1 MKKIITYFIK
11 YPVAVNVMIFAF
23 IIFGTV
29 GIFSMKSSF
38 FPLVDSQLIRISLA
52 YPGASPAE
60 MEEGVVLKI
69 EDNLK
74 GIVGVERV
82 TSVSRE
88 NSASVNIEVE
98 KGKDIDVVL
107 SDVKNAV
114 DRVPSFPSGMEPA
127 VIAKVESIRPTIS
140 FTVSGNNVSLKSL
153 KQYARNVENDIRG
166 IEGISQVEISGFP
179 DEEIEIAVREN
190 DLRSLNMSFTEVATA
205 IRNSNILITG
215 GNIKTAEEDYL
226 IRASNRSYYGVELQ
240 NLIVRTEPSGN
251 IIRLKDVA
259 SINDTWSENP
269 DKLYYNGNLAINI
282 TVSNT
287 NNEDLISSADK
298 IKEYINEFNQK
309 QQNVQLNVSSDASIT
324 LNGRTKLLVE
334 NGIVGI
340 LLVLFFLALFLN
352 LRLAIWVAFG
362 LPVAFFGMFMFA
374 AQFDVTINVLSL
386 FGMIIVI
393 GILVDDGIVIGE
405 NIYHH
410 YYDLGKTKIQAAID
424 GTMEV
429 IPPIVSAILTTII
442 AFSTFFFVDGRIG
455 SFFGEVSTIVLLT
468 LSVSLIEALVILPAH
483 IAHSKA
489 LKRRNEEFSVN
500 NFNFNDNNV
509 VILEENS
516 DEVIVEKNGERI
528 VLYKESKLDAFFRK
542 INSKADAILG
552 KFRDNYYVPFLKFS
566 LQNKF
571 FIFCVFIATLLISF
585 SALRGGV
592 IKSSFFPRIASD
604 RIQITLNM
612 PQGTNEKITD
622 SIISSIEEK
631 VWLVNEEY
639 TAKQTGNVAIVE
651 NVIKRVGPG
660 SANATLSVNLLPG
673 EARDFSSPEITNS
686 IQQKVGKVYGIESL
700 VFGSGGNFGGS
711 PVAVSLLGN
720 DIKELK
726 AVKDELKLALENN
739 PLLKDVSDNDP
750 AGIKEVKITLKDNA
764 YLLGLN
770 LQAIMAQVRAGF
782 FGFQAQRFQRGQDE
796 IKVWVR
802 YDRKDRS
809 SIKDLDDMRI
819 IAPNGT
825 RIPFSEIATYVIER
839 GDIAINHLEGK
850 REIQVTADLKD
861 LTASE
866 TEILDNIKTVIL
878 PEILSKYPTVK
889 PIYEG
894 QNREA
899 KKTTDSINI
908 VGPIILMLIYIVIA
922 FTFRSYSQPILLI
935 IMIPFSMIGVI
946 WGHYIHNFSIGI
958 LSFLGIIALIGIM
971 VNDGLVLIGKFNSYL
986 KEGLKYDEALIKA
999 GQSRF
1004 RAIFLTSLTTIAGLA
1019 PLIFEKS
1026 RQAQFLIPMAISIA
1040 YGIAIATV
1048 LTLVMLPLMLAASNT
1063 LKVKIKWLKTDTHV
1077 TKEEV
1082 ERAIIES
1089 KIDEEETIRISEEKE
1104 ANLKLDNKKHN
1115 NETE

>member
-11 YPVAVNVMIFAF
+11 YPVAVNVVIIAF
-23 IIFGTV
+23 IIFGAV
-29 GIFSMKSSF
+29 GIISMKSSF
-38 FPLVDSQLIRISLA
+38 FPLVDSELINISLA
-52 YPGASPAE
+52 YPGASPTE

-88 NSASVNIEVE
+88 NSATVSIEVE
-98 KGKDIDVVL
+98 KGKNIDVVL

-140 FTVSGNNVSLKSL
+140 FTVSGENLSLKAI
-153 KQYARNVENDIRG
+153 KQYARDVENDIRG
-166 IEGISQVEISGFP
+166 IEGISQVVLSGFP

-190 DLRSLNMSFTEVATA
+190 DLRAYNMSFAEVASAVT
-205 IRNSNILITG
+205 NSNILITG
-215 GNIKTAEEDYL
+215 GNIKTIEEDYL
-226 IRASNRSYYGVELQ
+226 IRASNRSYYGLELQ
-240 NLIVRTEPSGN
+240 NLIVRTETSGN
-251 IIRLKDVA
+251 IIRLKDIAEVR
-259 SINDTWSENP
+259 DTWSETP
-269 DKLYYNGNLAINI
+269 DRLYYNGNLAIDI

-287 NNEDLISSADK
+287 NSEDLISSADK
-298 IKEYINEFNQK
+298 IKDYIHKYNQEN
-309 QQNVQLNVSSDASIT
+309 QNVQLSVTSDRSLT
-324 LNGRTKLLVE
+324 LKGRTQLLVE
-334 NGIVGI
+334 NGVVGI

-362 LPVAFFGMFMFA
+362 LPVAFLGMFIFA

-410 YYDLGKTKIQAAID
+410 YYDLGKSKIKAAID

-455 SFFGEVSTIVLLT
+455 SFFGEVATIVLLT
-468 LSVSLIEALVILPAH
+468 LTVSLVEALIILPAH

-489 LKRRNEEFSVN
+489 LDRKR
-500 NFNFNDNNV
+500 
-509 VILEENS
+509 LE
-516 DEVIVEKNGERI
+516 NG
-528 VLYKESKLDAFFRK
+528 KKKKSNKLDDFFNKVNRAADRFLTK
-542 INSKADAILG
+542 I
-552 KFRDNYYVPFLKFS
+552 RDSYYMPFLRFS
-566 LQNKF
+566 LQNK
-571 FIFCVFIATLLISF
+571 IFAFGIPVALLIF
-585 SALRGGV
+585 SILAMNAGI
-592 IKSSFFPRIASD
+592 IKQSFFPRVASD
-604 RIQITLNM
+604 QVKITLAM
-612 PQGTNEKITD
+612 PEGTNEKITD
-622 SIISSIEEK
+622 SIISAIEEK
-631 VWLVNEEY
+631 VWLVNKEY
-639 TAKQTGNVAIVE
+639 SAKQSGDLEVVE

-660 SANATLSVNLLPG
+660 SANASLSVNLLPG
-673 EARDFSSPEITNS
+673 EARDFSSPEITNAIS
-686 IQQKVGKVYGIESL
+686 DKVGKVYGVESL

-720 DIKELK
+720 NIDELK
-726 AVKDELKLALENN
+726 AVKEELKTVLENN
-739 PLLKDVSDNDP
+739 VLLKDVSDNDP
-750 AGIKEVKITLKDNA
+750 AGIKEVKIQLKDNA

-770 LQAIMAQVRAGF
+770 LQSVMAQVRYGF
-782 FGFQAQRFQRGQDE
+782 FGLQAQRFQRGQDE
-796 IKVWVR
+796 IKIWVR
-802 YDRKDRS
+802 YDKKDRS
-809 SIKDLDDMRI
+809 SIKNLDDMRI
-819 IAPNGT
+819 ITPTGT
-825 RIPFSEIATYVIER
+825 RIPFSEIANYTIAR
-839 GDIAINHLEGK
+839 GDIAINHLDGK

-861 LTASE
+861 LETSA
-866 TEILDNIKTVIL
+866 TEILDDIKANVM
-878 PEILSKYPTVK
+878 PEILSKYHTVT
-889 PIYEG
+889 PLYEG

-899 KKTTDSINI
+899 KKTTDSVYI
-908 VGPIILMLIYIVIA
+908 VGPIILLLIYIVIA

-946 WGHYIHNFSIGI
+946 WGHYFHNFSIGI
-958 LSFLGIIALIGIM
+958 LSFLGIIALVGIM

-986 KEGLKYDEALIKA
+986 KEGMKFDDALVAA

-1019 PLIFEKS
+1019 PLMLEKS
-1026 RQAQFLIPMAISIA
+1026 RQAQFLIPMAISIS

-1048 LTLVMLPLMLAASNT
+1048 LTLVMLPLLLSVSNSV
-1063 LKVKIKWLKTDTHV
+1063 KVGIKWLKTGDKI

-1089 KIDEEETIRISEEKE
+1089 KFDE
-1104 ANLKLDNKKHN
+1104 
-1115 NETE
+1115 NEDH

>member
-1 MKKIITYFIK
+1 MKKLITYFIK
-11 YPVAVNVMIFAF
+11 YPVAVNIF
-23 IIFGTV
+23 IIAFLVFGSV
-29 GIFSMKSSF
+29 GALSMKSSF
-38 FPLVDSQLIRISLA
+38 FPLTDSELINISLT

-60 MEEGVVLKI
+60 IEEGVVLKI

-88 NSASVNIEVE
+88 NSATVSIEVE

-127 VIAKVESIRPTIS
+127 VIAKVENIRPTIS
-140 FTVSGNNVSLKSL
+140 FTVSGQNLSLKSI

-166 IEGISQVEISGFP
+166 LEGISQVAISGFP

-190 DLRSLNMSFTEVATA
+190 DLRAYNLTFAEVSSAVT
-205 IRNSNILITG
+205 NSNLLVTG

-226 IRASNRSYYGVELQ
+226 IRASNRFYYGSELR
-240 NLIVRTEPSGN
+240 NLIVRTESNGN
-251 IIRLKDVA
+251 IIRLKDIAEVRD
-259 SINDTWSENP
+259 SWSETP
-269 DKLYYNGNLAINI
+269 DRLYYNGNLAIDV

-287 NNEDLISSADK
+287 NNEDLLSSAEK
-298 IKEYINEFNQK
+298 IKEYIHKYNQEN
-309 QQNVQLNVSSDASIT
+309 QNVQLSITSDRSVT
-324 LNGRTKLLVE
+324 LNGRTQLLIE
-334 NGIVGI
+334 NGVVGI

-362 LPVAFFGMFMFA
+362 LPIAFFGMFIFA
-374 AQFDVTINVLSL
+374 AQFDVTINILSL

-410 YYDLGKTKIQAAID
+410 YYDLGKSKIQAAID

-455 SFFGEVSTIVLLT
+455 NFFGEVATIVLIT
-468 LSVSLIEALVILPAH
+468 LSVSLIEALIILPAH

-489 LKRRNEEFSVN
+489 LDRDR
-500 NFNFNDNNV
+500 
-509 VILEENS
+509 LENGQ
-516 DEVIVEKNGERI
+516 VKKKNAI
-528 VLYKESKLDAFFRK
+528 DAFFKNVNKWADKFLVK
-542 INSKADAILG
+542 I
-552 KFRDNYYVPFLKFS
+552 RDTYYVPFLKFS
-566 LQNKF
+566 LNNK
-571 FIFCVFIATLLISF
+571 IFSF
-585 SALRGGV
+585 SIPIALV
-592 IKSSFFPRIASD
+592 IFSIMAMNAGIVKQSFFPKVASD
-604 RIQITLNM
+604 SVKITLVM
-612 PQGTNEKITD
+612 PQGTNEQITD

-631 VWLVNEEY
+631 VWLINKEY
-639 TAKQTGNVAIVE
+639 SEKQSGDLDVVE

-660 SANATLSVNLLPG
+660 SANATLTVNLLPG
-673 EARDFSSPEITNS
+673 EARDFSSPEITNA
-686 IQQKVGKVYGIESL
+686 ITDKVGKVNGVESL

-711 PVAVSLLGN
+711 PVAISLLGN
-720 DIKELK
+720 NINELK
-726 AVKDELKLALENN
+726 SAKQDLKQALENN
-739 PLLKDVSDNDP
+739 PLLKDISDNDP
-750 AGIKEVKITLKDNA
+750 AGIKEVSIVLKDNA

-770 LQAIMAQVRAGF
+770 LQSVMAQVRAGF

-802 YDRKDRS
+802 YDKKDRS
-809 SIKDLDDMRI
+809 SIKNLDDMRI
-819 IAPNGT
+819 VTPTGT
-825 RIPFSEIATYVIER
+825 RIPFSEIANYTIER
-839 GDIAINHLEGK
+839 GDIAINHLDGK
-850 REIQVTADLKD
+850 REIQITADLKD
-861 LTASE
+861 LESSE
-866 TEILDNIKTVIL
+866 TEVLDNIRQNVM
-878 PEILSKYPTVK
+878 PDILSKYHSVTPL
-889 PIYEG
+889 YEG

-899 KKTTDSINI
+899 KKTTDSVAVIW
-908 VGPIILMLIYIVIA
+908 PIILMLIYIVIA

-935 IMIPFSMIGVI
+935 IMIPFSMIGVV

-971 VNDGLVLIGKFNSYL
+971 VNDGLVLIGKFNNAL
-986 KEGLKYDEALIKA
+986 KEGLKFDDAIINA

-1004 RAIFLTSLTTIAGLA
+1004 RAIFLTTLTTVAGLA
-1019 PLIFEKS
+1019 PLMLEKS
-1026 RQAQFLIPMAISIA
+1026 RQAQFLIPMAISIS
-1040 YGIAIATV
+1040 YGIMIATV
-1048 LTLVMLPLMLAASNT
+1048 LTLVMLPLLLSVSNSI
-1063 LKVKIKWLKTDTHV
+1063 KVGIKWLKTGDNI

-1089 KIDEEETIRISEEKE
+1089 KFDE
-1104 ANLKLDNKKHN
+1104 
-1115 NETE
+1115 NEGH

>member
-11 YPVAVNVMIFAF
+11 YPVAVNVIIIAF
-23 IIFGTV
+23 IVFGLV
-29 GIFSMKSSF
+29 GALNMKSSF
-38 FPLVDSQLIRISLA
+38 FPLVDSQLIRISLV
-52 YPGASPAE
+52 YPGASPTE

-88 NSASVNIEVE
+88 NSASVNVEVE
-98 KGKDIDVVL
+98 KGKNIDVVL

-114 DRVPSFPSGMEPA
+114 DRVPSFPSGMEPP

-140 FTVSGNNVSLKSL
+140 FTVSGQNVSLKSL
-153 KQYARNVENDIRG
+153 KQYARKVENDVRG
-166 IEGISQVEISGFP
+166 IDGISQVAISGFP

-190 DLRSLNMSFTEVATA
+190 DLRAYNMSFAEVATA
-205 IRNSNILITG
+205 VRNSNLLITG
-215 GNIKTAEEDYL
+215 GNIKTAQEDYL

-240 NLIVRTEPSGN
+240 NLIVRTQPNGT
-251 IIRLKDVA
+251 IIRLIDIANVRDA
-259 SINDTWSENP
+259 WSENP
-269 DKLYYNGNLAINI
+269 DRLYYNGNLAINV

-287 NNEDLISSADK
+287 NSEDLISSADK
-298 IKEYINEFNQK
+298 IKEYIHQFNQE
-309 QQNVQLNVSSDASIT
+309 QQNVQLNISSDSSIT
-324 LNGRTKLLVE
+324 LEGRTKLLLE

-352 LRLAIWVAFG
+352 LRLAIWVAVG
-362 LPVAFFGMFMFA
+362 LPVAFLGMFMFA
-374 AQFDVTINVLSL
+374 AQFSVTINVLSL

-410 YYDLGKTKIQAAID
+410 YYDLGKSKIQAAID

-468 LSVSLIEALVILPAH
+468 LSVSLIEALIILPAH

-489 LKRRNEEFSVN
+489 LDRKR
-500 NFNFNDNNV
+500 
-509 VILEENS
+509 LE
-516 DEVIVEKNGERI
+516 NGEQEKKNAI
-528 VLYKESKLDAFFRK
+528 DAFFNK
-542 INSKADAILG
+542 VNKLADVGLSKL
-552 KFRDNYYVPFLKFS
+552 RDTYYVPFLRFS
-566 LQNKF
+566 LKNKVF
-571 FIFCVFIATLLISF
+571 AFSIPVAVLIFSFMAIS
-585 SALRGGV
+585 ANIV
-592 IKSSFFPRIASD
+592 KTSFFPRIASD
-604 RIQITLNM
+604 RVQITLNM
-612 PQGTNEKITD
+612 PQGTNEQITD
-622 SIISSIEEK
+622 SIISFIEEK
-631 VWLVNEEY
+631 VWLTDAEF
-639 TAKQTGNVAIVE
+639 TKKQTGNLQVVQ

-660 SANATLSVNLLPG
+660 SANATLTVNLLPG
-673 EARDFSSPEITNS
+673 EARDFSSPLITNS
-686 IQQKVGKVYGIESL
+686 IREKVGKVYGVESL
-700 VFGSGGNFGGS
+700 IFGSGGNFGGS

-720 DIKELK
+720 NISELK
-726 AVKDELKLALENN
+726 AAKSELKKVLENN
-739 PLLKDVSDNDP
+739 ELLKDVTDNDP
-750 AGIKEVKITLKDNA
+750 AGIKEIRIKLKDNA

-770 LQAIMAQVRAGF
+770 LQTVMSQIRYGF

-809 SIKDLDDMRI
+809 SIKNLDNMRI
-819 IAPNGT
+819 VAPNGT
-825 RIPFSEIATYVIER
+825 RIPFSEIANYTIER
-839 GDIAINHLEGK
+839 GDISINHLEGK
-850 REIQVTADLKD
+850 REIQISADLKD
-861 LTASE
+861 LEASATA
-866 TEILDNIKTVIL
+866 IVDDIKARIL
-878 PEILSKYPTVK
+878 PEILSKYPTVS
-889 PIYEG
+889 PLYEG

-899 KKTTDSINI
+899 KKTTDSVGL

-935 IMIPFSMIGVI
+935 IMIPFSMIGVV
-946 WGHYIHNFSIGI
+946 WGHYFHNFPIGI

-971 VNDGLVLIGKFNSYL
+971 VNDGLVLIGKFNNYL
-986 KEGLKYDEALIKA
+986 KEGMKYDDALVRA

-1019 PLIFEKS
+1019 PLLLEKS

-1048 LTLVMLPLMLAASNT
+1048 LTLIMLPLLLSVSNSM
-1063 LKVKIKWLKTDTHV
+1063 KVGIKWLITDREV

-1089 KIDEEETIRISEEKE
+1089 KYDE
-1104 ANLKLDNKKHN
+1104 
-1115 NETE
+1115 NEDL